1 MRDKSLLAMLGMAL
15 GAALAIFILFRVDA
29 APKRPERE
37 VVAILKAAGPTNA
50 FWSSV
55 VDGLESG
62 AQDFGFRLTTKAPRD
77 ETLVDEQIDL
87 VMKTIDERPAA
98 IVLAAADYRLLV
110 DPVRQAKKRGI
121 KVVCVDSFIDSRDA
135 DASVGTDNF
144 EAGLKCG
151 GKALLRLLKPGS
163 RIAAMSYV
171 KGSSTAIGRESGLMK
186 ALEGW
191 TGPVETSYSSSDAD
205 TAYAQAKAA
214 LEGLEK
220 RADGSFLGIAALN
233 LPTLQGAARA
243 LDESGMKERV
253 ILVGVDSSAD
263 IVKYIERGVVRDA
276 IVQKPFNMGYL
287 AMAAVR
293 DLLSGKRPKSM
304 INTGSVDVD
313 KRSMFEPENE
323 KLLFPVG
330 GQ

>member
-1 MRDKSLLAMLGMAL
+1 MRDKSLLAMLCMAL

-62 AQDFGFRLTTKAPRD
+62 AQDFGFALTTKAPRD

-87 VMKTIDERPAA
+87 VLKTIEERPAA

-151 GKALLRLLKPGS
+151 KALLRLLKSGS

-191 TGPVETSYSSSDAD
+191 TGPIETSYSSSDSG

-220 RADGSFLGIAALN
+220 RTDGSLLGIVALN

-287 AMAAVR
+287 AMATVR
-293 DLLSGKRPKSM
+293 DLFSGKRPKSM